1 MTDDFDDQPPS
12 PPQPPPLIVVDY
24 NPAWP
29 RAFEIAK
36 AQILKAVGPHV
47 QTVEHVGSTSVVG
60 LPAKPIIDILVGVHD
75 WEEARATIAPL
86 ERVGWEFRGQ
96 RGIPRRHYFV
106 IRLPD
111 GSRTHH
117 LHMLELT
124 SPHYTDMLAFRDYL
138 RANPIT
144 TTEYANLKRTLAL
157 CPESQRGAYQ
167 QAKAPFIQRVLCECL
182 NQARQA
188 RAQPVPYP
196 SNQANHT
203 RPSSAAPNRHRH
215 PH

>member
-12 PPQPPPLIVVDY
+12 PPQPTPPIVVDY

-29 RAFEIAK
+29 RAFETAK
-36 AQILKAVGPHV
+36 ARILKAVGPQV

-75 WEEARATIAPL
+75 WEEARATVAPL
-86 ERVGWEFRGQ
+86 ERISWEFRGQ

-124 SPHYTDMLAFRDYL
+124 SPHYADMLTFRNHL
-138 RANPIT
+138 RTHPTAA
-144 TTEYANLKRTLAL
+144 TEYATLKRRLAAQ
-157 CPESQRGAYQ
+157 PEPHRGAYQ
-167 QAKAPFIQRVLCECL
+167 HAKAPFIHRVLCEL
-182 NQARQA
+182 R
-188 RAQPVPYP
+188 
-196 SNQANHT
+196 S
-203 RPSSAAPNRHRH
+203 
-215 PH
+215 